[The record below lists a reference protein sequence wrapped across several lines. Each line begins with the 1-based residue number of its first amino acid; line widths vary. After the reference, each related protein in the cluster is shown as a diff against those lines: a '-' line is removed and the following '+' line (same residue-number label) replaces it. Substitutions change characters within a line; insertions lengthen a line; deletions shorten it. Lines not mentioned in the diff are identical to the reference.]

1 MIYGIGND
9 IIEIERIEKA
19 ISKENFI
26 EKLCTRKEIENL
38 EKKGNR
44 AESYA
49 GIFSAKEALAKAIGL
64 GVRGYSLTDMEVLN
78 DEFGKPYIL
87 VSQKLDEIIKKRFGE
102 YRIELSISHS
112 KQFAT
117 AVAILFA
124 V

>member
-112 KQFAT
+112 KQFAI

>member
-44 AESYA
+44 VESYA

-64 GVRGYSLTDMEVLN
+64 GVRGYSLIDMEVLN